1 RAEAGVQSA
10 REGVSS
16 LQELVSTHAIAP
28 SWSCAPDGGPAAERQ
43 SLTGAVDLAAR
54 LAGSQRA
61 SLLLPDEPAG
71 ALRVVAARGLAAR
84 LAARVRVR
92 LGDAVA
98 GSVALSRRPLLVN
111 ERAVLPAHQARGY
124 LTGAFISV
132 PVPLPDN
139 ACGVLSVADPLR
151 PEGFQSDDL
160 HALEQLACQLTSGLS
175 AQQAGRRN
183 AELEQTVQQLR
194 RQVVQ
199 VQEAERQRIAR
210 DLHDEAGHALT
221 AAVLGLDLE
230 LMQLAGDAAA
240 TDALRRAREQ
250 LVACS
255 STLHTIAFNLR
266 PRILEDFGLHA
277 ALRSLARHAMELTSI
292 EVTVAIEGTPW
303 ELDEPHELAILRVVQ
318 EALNNARKYA
328 RADRVA
334 VALRYEPRG
343 LTLEIEDDGVG
354 LSAQATAPLGQP
366 VRATLGIGGMRE
378 RIELVAGSFTIG
390 EGQAGGTRIVAW
402 LPR

>member
-1 RAEAGVQSA
+1 MQG
-10 REGVSS
+10 
-16 LQELVSTHAIAP
+16 LVSTPATAP
-28 SWSCAPDGGPAAERQ
+28 SWSYVPDDAPAVERQ
-43 SLTGAVDLAAR
+43 ALTGAVDLAAR
-54 LAGSQRA
+54 LAGGQRA

-71 ALRVVAARGLAAR
+71 PLRVVAARGLATR
-84 LAARVRVR
+84 LAGRVRVR
-92 LGDAVA
+92 LGEAVA

-111 ERAVLPAHQARGY
+111 ERAVHPGHQARGY
-124 LTGAFISV
+124 QTGAFISV
-132 PVPLPDN
+132 PVPLPDD
-139 ACGVLSVADPLR
+139 ACGVLNVADPLR

-160 HALEQLACQLTSGLS
+160 YALEQLACQITTGLG
-175 AQQAGRRN
+175 AQQASRRN
-183 AELEQTVQQLR
+183 ADLEQTVRQLR

-230 LMQLAGDAAA
+230 LMQLGGDPAAGA
-240 TDALRRAREQ
+240 ALRRAREQ

-277 ALRSLARHAMELTSI
+277 ALRSLARHSMELTDI
-292 EVTVAIEGTPW
+292 EVTVAIEGPPW
-303 ELDEPHELAILRVVQ
+303 DLDEPHELAILRVVQ

-328 RADRVA
+328 QAGRVA
-334 VALRYEPRG
+334 IALRYEPRE
-343 LTLEIEDDGVG
+343 LTLEIADDGVG
-354 LSAQATAPLGQP
+354 LSAQATAPLGHP
-366 VRATLGIGGMRE
+366 SRAMLGIGGMRE
-378 RIELVAGSFTIG
+378 RIELLEGSFSIG
-390 EGQAGGTRIVAW
+390 QGAAGGTLIVAR